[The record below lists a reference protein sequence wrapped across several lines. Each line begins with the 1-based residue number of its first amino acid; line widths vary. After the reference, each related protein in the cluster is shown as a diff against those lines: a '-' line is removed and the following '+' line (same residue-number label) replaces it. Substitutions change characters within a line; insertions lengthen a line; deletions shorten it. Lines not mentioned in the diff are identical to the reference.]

1 MNPGFDINTLAG
13 CSSVSDGNNLPGP
26 YHLQQG
32 QLMGPMTGQGFNLN
46 TNALNSWASSVNLSS
61 IQSLID
67 LLLELP
73 LPSEISNHSGRHQI
87 LITASQ
93 QQQHVSNN
101 IEQELVQQH
110 HLSHQLSSGLLQARH
125 QLQELSLNW
134 INNPVNETGQDFSHH
149 HQVNSYLL
157 SLLQRQDIFGD
168 DVKLPPVTHQTPS
181 SLPSNT
187 LINPHHESLLPPPT
201 VQASSTPTSGP
212 QTRSHS
218 SQPYWNPFINEQQS
232 APSPASSYQNQQQY
246 NRYSNQVYSNDNSNS
261 SSSFSEN
268 GSAAPVTP
276 SATQFYQTPV
286 SVFFLPFNWT

>member
-1 MNPGFDINTLAG
+1 MNPSFDINTLTG
-13 CSSVSDGNNLPGP
+13 CSNVNDGNNLPGP
-26 YHLQQG
+26 HHLQQG
-32 QLMGPMTGQGFNLN
+32 QIMNPMTGQGFNLN

-73 LPSEISNHSGRHQI
+73 LPSEISNQSGRHQL

-93 QQQHVSNN
+93 QQQHVNNN

-125 QLQELSLNW
+125 QLQELNLNW
-134 INNPVNETGQDFSHH
+134 INTPANETNQGFSYH
-149 HQVNSYLL
+149 HQINSYLL

-181 SLPSNT
+181 SLSSNA
-187 LINPHHESLLPPPT
+187 LNNPHHDSLFPPPT
-201 VQASSTPTSGP
+201 PKIPSTPTSGRE
-212 QTRSHS
+212 TRSH

-232 APSPASSYQNQQQY
+232 TPSPASSYPNQSQY
-246 NRYSNQVYSNDNSNS
+246 NRCPNQVYSNENSNS
-261 SSSFSEN
+261 SSSFSETC
-268 GSAAPVTP
+268 SAAPPTP
-276 SATQFYQTPV
+276 TSTSFYPISV
-286 SVFFLPFNWT
+286 SIFDILI